1 MIVTVAQVC
10 FFMRHL
16 RRKPVFCALKR
27 RRYPTFLHTCARKT
41 PCVTLSC
48 G

>member
-1 MIVTVAQVC
+1 MKTPLAQMC
-10 FFMRHL
+10 FFV
-16 RRKPVFCALKR
+16 RRLHRNSAFYAKNR